1 MEPAHALTATAGAD
15 DWPDPVEVLN
25 EHGGSPVV
33 LLCEHASNALPAE
46 YGRLGLPEEELSR
59 HIAWDIGAAEVTRG
73 LSAALDAPAFL
84 GTLSRLLVDLNRPFE
99 APSAMPA
106 LSEATSIPGNVGL
119 GAAERERRR
128 RRVFDPYHARVAA
141 HLDRRAA
148 GGRTTVLVTV
158 HSFTPVFLG
167 VARPWHAGVLF
178 ERSAALAE
186 ALIRRLSADG
196 MLNVAANEPYKVER
210 ESDYAI
216 PVHGTDRGLSAA
228 LLEIRNDLIDTPDGV
243 AAWVERLAAV
253 LPDAVAETV
262 PGGSGAGSTTK

>member
-1 MEPAHALTATAGAD
+1 MEPVHARGSAD
-15 DWPDPVEVLN
+15 DWPDPVEALN
-25 EHGGSPVV
+25 ECGRSPIV

-46 YGRLGLPEEELSR
+46 YGGLGLPAEELSR

-99 APSAMPA
+99 APSAMPVV
-106 LSEATSIPGNVGL
+106 SEATAIPGNVDIGT
-119 GAAERERRR
+119 AERERRR

-148 GGRTTVLVTV
+148 DGRETVLVTV

-178 ERSAALAE
+178 ERSTALAE
-186 ALIRRLSADG
+186 ALVRRLSADG
-196 MLNVAANEPYKVER
+196 TLNVAANQPYTVDR

-216 PVHGTDRGLSAA
+216 PVHGTDRGLPAA
-228 LLEIRNDLIDTPDGV
+228 LLEIRNDLIDGAAGV
-243 AAWVERLAAV
+243 AAWVERLATV
-253 LPDAVAETV
+253 LPEAVAETV
-262 PGGSGAGSTTK
+262 APVPGARSTTK